1 MHELLAQFAEQ
12 WAKVGLANINQ
23 VYPNDLRHTMH
34 AADDRPLPQEVHPAF
49 YGSFDWHSCVEMHWM
64 LVRLLRVA
72 PDALGVTA
80 GSVREGLAAH
90 LTDSAIARE
99 ADYFVQRPSWGG
111 RPYGWGW
118 ALTLAHELATWDDAD
133 GDAARWS
140 AAMRPL
146 ASVLTERFSDWLPKA
161 EFPVR
166 HGVHQNSA
174 FGLSRALAWAR
185 LAAPDLVALIDT
197 TARRWFMDDVAYPA
211 HYEPSGADFL
221 SPALTEAE
229 LMAQLLE
236 PMEFSAWFARF
247 LPGLERGEP
256 STLLRPV
263 RVSDST
269 DGQIAHLHGL
279 NLSRAWCFR
288 RLIEA
293 LPSDDLRVAP
303 MRAAIDRHSEASLS
317 QAAGS
322 DYMVEHWLAAYATLL
337 LT

>member
-1 MHELLAQFAEQ
+1 MHELVAKLAEQ
-12 WAKVGLANINQ
+12 WAAVGLANIEQ

-34 AADDRPLPQEVHPAF
+34 DADDRPLPQDVHPAF
-49 YGSFDWHSCVEMHWM
+49 YGSYDWHSCVEMHWM

-72 PDALGVTA
+72 PTALGGSA
-80 GSVREGLAAH
+80 DSVRAGLSAH
-90 LTDSAIARE
+90 LTDDAIARE

-118 ALTLAHELATWDDAD
+118 ALTLAHELASWDDAD
-133 GDAARWS
+133 AAQWS

-146 ASVLTERFSDWLPKA
+146 TSVLVGRFSDWLPKA

-174 FGLSRALAWAR
+174 FGLSRALGWAR
-185 LAAPDLVALIDT
+185 LAVPELVQLIAM

-211 HYEPSGADFL
+211 HYEPSGSDFL

-236 PMEFSAWFARF
+236 PMEFSAWLARF

-263 RVSDST
+263 PVSDSS
-269 DGQIAHLHGL
+269 DSQIAHLHGL
-279 NLSRAWCFR
+279 NLSRSWCLR
-288 RLIEA
+288 RVTEA
-293 LPSDDLRVAP
+293 LPSDDPRVAP
-303 MRAAIDRHSEASLS
+303 MRDAIERHSDASLS